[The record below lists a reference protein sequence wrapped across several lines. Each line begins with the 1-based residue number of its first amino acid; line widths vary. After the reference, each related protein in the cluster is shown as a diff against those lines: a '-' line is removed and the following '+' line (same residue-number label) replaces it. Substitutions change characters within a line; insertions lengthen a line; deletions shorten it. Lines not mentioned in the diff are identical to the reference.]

1 MRKKIFL
8 TLILMMVGFA
18 AFADV
23 VHTTYK
29 DEDWGDVFVEY
40 DNGNI
45 NKGLKYK
52 EEGVLVCQAH
62 LCQFYSKDCYIDVSE
77 IYYQSRDVD
86 NYGYNAFVY
95 KITKKYGWLVATVD
109 NVKFCYYN
117 VDDNTVA
124 GFSIELF
131 PKK

>member
-1 MRKKIFL
+1 MKRF
-8 TLILMMVGFA
+8 ILVFGLLLAGFA

-62 LCQFYSKDCYIDVSE
+62 LCQFYSKDFNVNVANIC
-77 IYYQSRDVD
+77 YQSRDVD

-109 NVKFCYYN
+109 NTKLCYYN

-124 GFSIELF
+124 AFSIELYS
-131 PKK
+131 KD

>member
-1 MRKKIFL
+1 MKRFFVAF
-8 TLILMMVGFA
+8 ILMVVGFA
-18 AFADV
+18 ASAELV
-23 VHTTYK
+23 NTTYK

-52 EEGVLVCQAH
+52 EDGVLVCQAR
-62 LCQFYSKDCYIDVSE
+62 LAQFYSNDCWVDVSK
-77 IYYQSRDVD
+77 IHYTSRDVD

-95 KITKKYGWLVATVD
+95 KITKKYGWIVATVD
-109 NVKFCYYN
+109 NTKLCYFN
-117 VDDNTVA
+117 IDDNTVA

-131 PKK
+131 PRE

>member
-1 MRKKIFL
+1 MKRFILVFGLLLVGL
-8 TLILMMVGFA
+8 TS
-18 AFADV
+18 FADV

-62 LCQFYSKDCYIDVSE
+62 LCQFYSEDFNINVLKIR
-77 IYYQSRDVD
+77 YQSRDVD

-95 KITKKYGWLVATVD
+95 KMTKKYGWIVVTVD
-109 NVKFCYYN
+109 NTKLCYYN
-117 VDDNTVA
+117 VDDNTIA
-124 GFSIELF
+124 AFGIELF
-131 PKK
+131 PRK

>member
-1 MRKKIFL
+1 MKRFILVFGLLLIGL
-8 TLILMMVGFA
+8 TS
-18 AFADV
+18 FADV

-45 NKGLKYK
+45 NKNLKYN
-52 EEGVLVCQAH
+52 EDSVLACQAH
-62 LCQFYSKDCYIDVSE
+62 LTQFYSKDCYIDVSE
-77 IYYQSRDVD
+77 ICYQSRDVD

-95 KITKKYGWLVATVD
+95 KITKKYGWLVATVG
-109 NVKFCYYN
+109 NTKLCYYN

-131 PKK
+131 PKE